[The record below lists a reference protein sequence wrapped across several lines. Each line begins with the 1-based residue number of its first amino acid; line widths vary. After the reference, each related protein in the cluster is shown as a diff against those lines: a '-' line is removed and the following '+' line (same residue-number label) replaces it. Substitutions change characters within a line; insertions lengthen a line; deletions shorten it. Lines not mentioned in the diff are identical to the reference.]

1 MTIFNKDIIDLTGKN
16 EFWQK
21 EVYRDAKVQ
30 IVMMSIPAGEEI
42 GMETHP
48 ADQTTFFVAGEGQ
61 AVVDGHSTKVGPN
74 RLIVIPKG
82 AEHNIVNKGNS
93 ALKLYSVYAPPAE
106 PEGAAFKTKA
116 EAEEAEK
123 GLLAKTADKLK
134 EAIGL

>member
-1 MTIFNKDIIDLTGKN
+1 MAIFNKDIIELTGKN

-21 EVYRDAKVQ
+21 EVYRDPKVQ

-48 ADQTTFFVAGEGQ
+48 ADQTTFIVSGQGQ
-61 AVVDGHSTKVGPN
+61 AIVDGRSTKIAPN

-82 AEHNIVNKGNS
+82 SEHNIVNKGS
-93 ALKLYSVYAPPAE
+93 GALKLYSVYAPPAE
-106 PEGAAFKTKA
+106 PEGAAFKTKQ

-123 GLLAKTADKLK
+123 GLLTKAADKVK
-134 EAIGL
+134 EALGR